1 MVINS
6 YKWLQIAQQP
16 ITMYN
21 KFYLKELPN
30 VPDMTELTKT
40 SPFETLKVN
49 GHFHTP
55 YSFSA
60 FVDMN
65 QMIEMAVKENIKV
78 LGINDF
84 YVMDGY
90 DEFNE
95 IAAHNHIFPLFNIES
110 IALSKEQQA
119 KGIRVNDPS
128 NPGRTYFSGKGLDYP
143 VTLSGHSKDML
154 ESVKNES
161 QRQVADMIALLNTW
175 LKELG
180 IAISFTYEEIKRKY
194 ARQLVRERHI
204 AQALRIA
211 VFETT
216 DSEAERKELL
226 RKIYSG
232 KETAVNI
239 SNAAALDNEL
249 RNNLLKVGGKAFVKE
264 DDKAFL
270 SVKEVWE
277 IYLNAGGIPCYPV
290 LLDDAKGNFTDFEAD
305 REAMCRQLI
314 EQRIF
319 CIELIPGRNKLE
331 ILEPFVR
338 YFDEQGFVITFGTEH
353 NAPGLIPLTVSC
365 SGGVPLTDY
374 LERVN
379 YEGACV
385 VAAHQYLR
393 SKGEQGYVDA
403 KTGIA
408 QTDKRKEMIAL
419 GNAVIRTVIG

>member
-1 MVINS
+1 M
-6 YKWLQIAQQP
+6 K
-16 ITMYN
+16 
-21 KFYLKELPN
+21 YLKDFPSRRE
-30 VPDMTELTKT
+30 MEQQAKT
-40 SPFETLKVN
+40 APFEVLNLN

-60 FVDMN
+60 FTDME
-65 QMIEMAVKENIKV
+65 QIADMAVKENIKA

-84 YVMDGY
+84 YVTDGY

-95 IAAHNHIFPLFNIES
+95 IADRYHIFPLFNIEA
-110 IALSKEQQA
+110 IALSKEQQT
-119 KGIRVNDPS
+119 KGIRVNDPN

-143 VTLSGHSKDML
+143 VTLSGEYKKSL
-154 ESVKNES
+154 EGVKSES
-161 QRQVADMIALLNTW
+161 QRQVADMIVKLNAW

-180 IAISFTYEEIKRKY
+180 ITLSFTYNEIRKKY

-211 VFETT
+211 VFEMA
-216 DSEAERKELL
+216 DSDAERKVLL
-226 RKIYSG
+226 QKIYSG
-232 KETAVNI
+232 KESGVDI
-239 SNAAALDNEL
+239 SNAAALENEL
-249 RNNLLKVGGKAFVKE
+249 RNNLLKSGGKAFVEE

-270 SVKEVWE
+270 SVEAVKK

-305 REAMCRQLI
+305 KEQMCRELLSQDI
-314 EQRIF
+314 HS
-319 CIELIPGRNKLE
+319 IELIPGRNKLE

-365 SGGVPLTDY
+365 RGNVALTDY
-374 LERVN
+374 LKRVN

-385 VAAHQYLR
+385 IAAHQYLR
-393 SKGEQGYVDA
+393 SQGESGYVDQA
-403 KTGIA
+403 SGKA
-408 QTDKRKEMIAL
+408 QTNKRKDFIVL
-419 GNAVIRTVIG
+419 GNAVINYKLSLRHSSQFEYIS